1 MLKSAALTVFMRVNP
16 FQAFVVV
23 VFFFQTTPSDFHNFS
38 PFTLIQSGLLQNK
51 CSDQTNES
59 LYENHIKYKKVSPSC

>member
-23 VFFFQTTPSDFHNFS
+23 VVVVVVVFVAFFPQTTPSDFHNFS
-38 PFTLIQSGLLQNK
+38 PFTLLQSGLLQ
-51 CSDQTNES
+51 
-59 LYENHIKYKKVSPSC
+59 KKMQ